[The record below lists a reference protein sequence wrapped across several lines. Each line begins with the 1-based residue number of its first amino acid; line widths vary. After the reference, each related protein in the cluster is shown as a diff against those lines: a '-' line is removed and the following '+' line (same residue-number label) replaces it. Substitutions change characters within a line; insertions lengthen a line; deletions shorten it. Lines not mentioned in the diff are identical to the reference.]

1 MNRKIGLLLASQRV
15 GAIPPRRP
23 EPDRSFSQRIPWY
36 IFTNLLHNA
45 ELILAHENSSALQE
59 PGRTSSGGP
68 GPRSRLQHHERA
80 DLNVCFQKKLK

>member
-59 PGRTSSGGP
+59 PGPADIIGRP
-68 GPRSRLQHHERA
+68 GPTEVTVATSRA
-80 DLNVCFQKKLK
+80 S